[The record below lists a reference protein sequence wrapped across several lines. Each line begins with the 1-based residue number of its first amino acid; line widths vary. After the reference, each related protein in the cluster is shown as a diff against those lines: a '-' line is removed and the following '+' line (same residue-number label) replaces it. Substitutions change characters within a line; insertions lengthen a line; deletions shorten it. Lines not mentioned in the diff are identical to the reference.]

1 MNQPSFLIFAA
12 QQKVFMQ
19 QSLQVV
25 SQLLAM
31 QNDYKIISVE
41 PMPQSA
47 SDRQYFR
54 IITANGSLIG
64 TFNLNA
70 QENETF
76 IYFSRHFAA
85 KGLPVPTII
94 ASNSDCTAYIQT
106 DLG

>member
-1 MNQPSFLIFAA
+1 
-12 QQKVFMQ
+12 MQ

-25 SQLLAM
+25 SQLLAI
-31 QNDYKIISVE
+31 QKEYEVISIE
-41 PMPQSA
+41 PLPQSG

-54 IITANGSLIG
+54 INTNKESLIG

-76 IYFSRHFAA
+76 IYFSKHFAA

-94 ASNSDCTAYIQT
+94 ASNNDCTAYIQSDFGDT
-106 DLG
+106 SLLN